1 VQISLNHYF
10 KEENLIIQLQRQWV
24 PDDPAYID
32 PRNPSAGTICGVC
45 SMSFEEPSVVAWAQT
60 DGDTEMG
67 LACMSCVE
75 YLGKRNPEK
84 FPTIQEYREL
94 LERYPDP
101 MYPSV
106 EALETAGKA
115 AGYEDS
121 SEIAYEPSWVW
132 RRPSE
137 AEDASA

>member
-1 VQISLNHYF
+1 M
-10 KEENLIIQLQRQWV
+10 IIELQRKWIEGDPIYV
-24 PDDPAYID
+24 YPDGG
-32 PRNPSAGTICGVC
+32 GTICAVC
-45 SMSFEEPSVVAWAQT
+45 GHPFEEPSVVAYAST
-60 DGDTEMG
+60 DARGEMG
-67 LACMSCVE
+67 VVCVE
-75 YLGKRNPEK
+75 CVNYLGRRNPEK
-84 FPTIQEYREL
+84 FPTPEEYKEL
-94 LERYPDP
+94 LAKYPQA

-106 EALETAGKA
+106 EALEAAGKA